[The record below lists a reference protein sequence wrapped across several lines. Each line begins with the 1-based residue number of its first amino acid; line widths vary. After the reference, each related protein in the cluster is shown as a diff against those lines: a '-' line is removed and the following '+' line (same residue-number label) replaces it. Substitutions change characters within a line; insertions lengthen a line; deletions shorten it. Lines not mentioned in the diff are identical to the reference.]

1 MKGIGRH
8 DLEISVIPTL
18 QIQPQGSSEKTERTC
33 WFKHLRQ
40 QAPGQAGLSASY
52 QLISPPRQRTQCS
65 QNLCVLLPSANLFL
79 IFAYLSWQS
88 KGYLCHMR
96 DLHVTVSKTLF
107 WNIRS
112 ESYKITPSGTH
123 QGQETGSLKRHLFC
137 MQTPQFLFILPWFL
151 GWHSCVDSC
160 FRTLRCS
167 KLGSSVLQVA
177 VNFPLLVA
185 AVGIFLINLVF
196 ANFSLNWINLSFQPP
211 HMDDKELITEAV
223 CLGKKH
229 SCVSSS
235 NLQHWTL
242 LWPSM

>member
-1 MKGIGRH
+1 
-8 DLEISVIPTL
+8 
-18 QIQPQGSSEKTERTC
+18 
-33 WFKHLRQ
+33 
-40 QAPGQAGLSASY
+40 
-52 QLISPPRQRTQCS
+52 
-65 QNLCVLLPSANLFL
+65 
-79 IFAYLSWQS
+79 
-88 KGYLCHMR
+88 MR

-211 HMDDKELITEAV
+211 HMDDKELIIEAE
-223 CLGKKH
+223 CLGGKKSTPVFLPLICNTEHFCDPVCRVFSTASSFLTLQLGVVQLSSVLKLSTWNQRH
-229 SCVSSS
+229 SSQGKGTDLQDCHTSISEA
-235 NLQHWTL
+235 NLNSKL
-242 LWPSM
+242 CYLCFWPT